1 MSRVDFPHDLVRLQ
15 ADWYRTYDALAA
27 PHPARP
33 TALRH
38 RLQVLSARL
47 CWHPYWSRQEVVIP
61 AGRSCAARAGR
72 WSGSGE
78 PAA

>member
-1 MSRVDFPHDLVRLQ
+1 MAPTVDLPHDLVRLQ

-47 CWHPYWSRQEVVIP
+47 CWHPYWSRQEGLVP
-61 AGRSCAARAGR
+61 AVRQELRRQGRALERQQ
-72 WSGSGE
+72 
-78 PAA
+78 